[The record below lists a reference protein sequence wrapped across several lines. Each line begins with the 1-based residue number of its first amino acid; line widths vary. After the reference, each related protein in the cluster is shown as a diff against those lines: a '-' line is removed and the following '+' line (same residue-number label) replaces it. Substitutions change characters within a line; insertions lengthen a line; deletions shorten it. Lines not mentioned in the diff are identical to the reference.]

1 MELFFSVIKMIVF
14 LIVIIY
20 TINWSLKYLNRY
32 TSQTS
37 DTIQVI
43 QRLGVSKTSSI
54 AIVKILEQYYV
65 MSLSEH
71 QNQIIR
77 ILTPEEV
84 LQYQTTLTPEVEPFV
99 PSAFL
104 DLVKSKVEQLTK
116 KKEDQKHENHKK

>member
-99 PSAFL
+99 PSAFS
-104 DLVKSKVEQLTK
+104 DLVKCKVEQLTK

>member
-99 PSAFL
+99 PSAFS

>member
-32 TSQTS
+32 TNQTS
-37 DTIQVI
+37 DAIQVI
-43 QRLGVSKTSSI
+43 QRLGVNKSSSL
-54 AIVKILEQYYV
+54 AIVKILDQYYI
-65 MSLSEH
+65 MSLSEQ
-71 QNQIIR
+71 QNQIIK
-77 ILTPEEV
+77 ILSPEEV
-84 LQYQTTLTPEVEPFV
+84 LHYQSTLEPQVEPFV
-99 PSAFL
+99 PSAFS

>member
-43 QRLGVSKTSSI
+43 QRLGVSKNSSI

-99 PSAFL
+99 PSAFS

>member
-43 QRLGVSKTSSI
+43 QRLGVSKNSSI

-65 MSLSEH
+65 MSLSEQ

-84 LQYQTTLTPEVEPFV
+84 LRYQATLTPEVEPFV
-99 PSAFL
+99 PSAFS

>member
-77 ILTPEEV
+77 I
-84 LQYQTTLTPEVEPFV
+84 
-99 PSAFL
+99 
-104 DLVKSKVEQLTK
+104 
-116 KKEDQKHENHKK
+116 

>member
-1 MELFFSVIKMIVF
+1 MELFFSVNKMIVF

-77 ILTPEEV
+77 ILTPVEV

-99 PSAFL
+99 PSAFS

>member
-43 QRLGVSKTSSI
+43 QRLGVSKNSSI

-65 MSLSEH
+65 MSLSEQ

-84 LQYQTTLTPEVEPFV
+84 LQYQATLTPEVEPFV
-99 PSAFL
+99 PSAFS
-104 DLVKSKVEQLTK
+104 DLVKCKVEQLTK